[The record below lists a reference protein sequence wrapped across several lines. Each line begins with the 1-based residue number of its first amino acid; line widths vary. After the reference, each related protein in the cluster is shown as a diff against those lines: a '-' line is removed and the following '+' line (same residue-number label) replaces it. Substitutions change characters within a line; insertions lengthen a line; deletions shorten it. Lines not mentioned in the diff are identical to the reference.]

1 MSNWQS
7 KKQAKHHIDYYQIMI
22 KKREPSR
29 DMIEFGDDEDLSVCG
44 LGFDASGGTTA
55 GGITPVICSDVR
67 IAVLGP
73 DWGTG
78 LRLVSTMST
87 VVEVEDW
94 TKPWVGSAPV

>member
-1 MSNWQS
+1 LQS

-29 DMIEFGDDEDLSVCG
+29 DMIKFGDDEDLSVCG
-44 LGFDASGGTTA
+44 LGFDASGGTTSR
-55 GGITPVICSDVR
+55 GITPVICRDIR

-73 DWGTG
+73 DWRTA
-78 LRLVSTMST
+78 LRLVSTMSN
-87 VVEVEDW
+87 VLEVEDW